1 MEKSREVSDMAR
13 SMGLIRS
20 FNCPWTSSQ
29 VTSPC
34 GGTVVLAV
42 SSLHSIYPEPSV
54 ARSPPIIPMKV
65 TKLNLLALSESCAFA
80 SIVRARG
87 MGCADGPGL
96 CDRPN
101 PTVGSTTPTPSTG
114 TMRTLLLAEEGR
126 LGAKQ
131 AKTANV
137 PPEHRVVFIYHFI
150 LSLISRWK

>member
-13 SMGLIRS
+13 SMGLIPS

-42 SSLHSIYPEPSV
+42 SSLHSIHPEPSV
-54 ARSPPIIPMKV
+54 ARSPPIIPTKV

-87 MGCADGPGL
+87 MGCAEGQACVTGL
-96 CDRPN
+96 IPQWGQ
-101 PTVGSTTPTPSTG
+101 PPPP
-114 TMRTLLLAEEGR
+114 
-126 LGAKQ
+126 Q
-131 AKTANV
+131 AQGQ
-137 PPEHRVVFIYHFI
+137 
-150 LSLISRWK
+150 